1 LNIWNVVFST
11 IIAALLAVPSLAD
24 SVPDPLFQ
32 DDTLLEVTITAPFN
46 TIMAERPKD
55 DSLPGIFKFRDASGA
70 DVKFDVDIRT
80 RGHFRHETCDFPP
93 LFLNFKKSQVKE
105 TLFQNQNK
113 MKLVVHCD
121 DAATYEQIVLR
132 EYLAYRIL
140 NAVTD
145 ESFRVRL
152 LRVVYVNTEK
162 KNKEQVRYA
171 FLIEHKNRLGD
182 RLGVKDLEIVR
193 TLVQSIQP
201 EQLNLSSIFEY
212 LIGNTDFSP
221 VAGPPGD
228 ECCHNYV
235 LFGREGQPILA
246 VPYDFDQ
253 SGFVDA
259 PYALPDKRMR
269 IRSVR
274 QRAYRGRC
282 VNNSYIDASLQRF
295 KDSRAAIYTLID
307 EQEGLSSRTRNSM
320 LKYVRKFYEIV
331 DDPRKVEKHIVK
343 SCLN

>member
-132 EYLAYRIL
+132 EYLAYR
-140 NAVTD
+140 
-145 ESFRVRL
+145 R
-152 LRVVYVNTEK
+152 
-162 KNKEQVRYA
+162 
-171 FLIEHKNRLGD
+171 
-182 RLGVKDLEIVR
+182 
-193 TLVQSIQP
+193 
-201 EQLNLSSIFEY
+201 
-212 LIGNTDFSP
+212 
-221 VAGPPGD
+221 
-228 ECCHNYV
+228 
-235 LFGREGQPILA
+235 
-246 VPYDFDQ
+246 
-253 SGFVDA
+253 
-259 PYALPDKRMR
+259 
-269 IRSVR
+269 
-274 QRAYRGRC
+274 
-282 VNNSYIDASLQRF
+282 
-295 KDSRAAIYTLID
+295 
-307 EQEGLSSRTRNSM
+307 
-320 LKYVRKFYEIV
+320 
-331 DDPRKVEKHIVK
+331 
-343 SCLN
+343 

>member
-1 LNIWNVVFST
+1 
-11 IIAALLAVPSLAD
+11 
-24 SVPDPLFQ
+24 
-32 DDTLLEVTITAPFN
+32 
-46 TIMAERPKD
+46 M
-55 DSLPGIFKFRDASGA
+55 
-70 DVKFDVDIRT
+70 
-80 RGHFRHETCDFPP
+80 
-93 LFLNFKKSQVKE
+93 
-105 TLFQNQNK
+105 
-113 MKLVVHCD
+113 
-121 DAATYEQIVLR
+121 
-132 EYLAYRIL
+132 
-140 NAVTD
+140 
-145 ESFRVRL
+145 
-152 LRVVYVNTEK
+152 
-162 KNKEQVRYA
+162 
-171 FLIEHKNRLGD
+171 IEHKNRLGD
-182 RLGVKDLEIVR
+182 RLGVKDLEIAR

-246 VPYDFDQ
+246 VAYDFDQ

-259 PYALPDKRMR
+259 PYALPDERMR
-269 IRSVR
+269 IRNVR

-282 VNNSYIDASLQRF
+282 VNNGYIDASLQRF